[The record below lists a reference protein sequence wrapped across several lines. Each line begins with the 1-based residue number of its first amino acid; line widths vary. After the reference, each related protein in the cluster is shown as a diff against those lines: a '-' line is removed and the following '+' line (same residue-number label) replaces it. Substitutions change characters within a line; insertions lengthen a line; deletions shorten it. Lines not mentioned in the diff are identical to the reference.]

1 MGRTT
6 LVWLLLAGLTAACV
20 WEESSALRG
29 PDAATKTR
37 DTQES
42 ITGRSDGVASAQ
54 AFPQRP
60 VRLIEPFGAGGGPDI
75 TARALARELSKL
87 WHQPVDVEN
96 RPGSGATLAPA
107 LVSKAPADG
116 YTLLVNTS
124 AQAYSAGLGMRPGY
138 DPLKDF
144 VPVAPLTSQP
154 YVFVTGR
161 KTGFRTV
168 HDLIAAAKE
177 RHVKI
182 TFGSTG
188 EGVGSHIGAAEMSL
202 AAGLNA
208 THIPPLP
215 DDAIADVIAHT
226 IAGRTDYFLA
236 PIPTAL
242 PAIRRG
248 DLIALGVSTIKQSRL
263 IPDVPTIAES
273 GIAGFDF
280 PIWYGVW
287 APAGT
292 PSDVVAKISA
302 DITRALASAEL
313 RGWMDEHGA
322 DPMAMTQR
330 EFTLFVERESE
341 RAKRVVRAGGTVPP

>member
-1 MGRTT
+1 MGRK
-6 LVWLLLAGLTAACV
+6 LPVRLLLGGLAIACAL
-20 WEESSALRG
+20 EGSSAFHG
-29 PDAATKTR
+29 ADAATMTR
-37 DTQES
+37 DTQQS
-42 ITGRSDGVASAQ
+42 ITGRSNGVATTQ
-54 AFPQRP
+54 TFPQRP

-87 WHQPVDVEN
+87 WHQPVNVEN
-96 RPGSGATLAPA
+96 RPGGGATLAPA

-124 AQAYSAGLGMRPGY
+124 AQAYIAGVGMRSGY

-144 VPVAPLTSQP
+144 IPVAPLTSQP

-161 KTGFRTV
+161 KTGFKTV

-177 RHVKI
+177 RHAQI

-188 EGVGSHIGAAEMSL
+188 VGVASHIGAAELSL

-208 THIPPLP
+208 THILPLP

-226 IAGRTDYFLA
+226 IAGRTDFFLA

-242 PAIRRG
+242 PAIRSG

-263 IPDVPTIAES
+263 IPEVPTIAET

-292 PSDVVAKISA
+292 PPDVVAKLSA
-302 DITRALASAEL
+302 DITSALASAGF
-313 RGWMDEHGA
+313 RGWIDSHGA
-322 DPMAMTQR
+322 DPMAMTQL
-330 EFTLFVERESE
+330 EFTQFVERESE
-341 RAKRVVRAGGTVPP
+341 RAKRVVRAGGTVLP